1 MTIEN
6 LVELNQLAQ
15 NVIENA
21 YPPIS
26 DEPPITAEVMF
37 PVAVAILD
45 SLVREHLPPVFGQDP
60 YKVLVCTIGI
70 EGKVLQT
77 AHKLLLE
84 NRNATKVEG
93 SSKSFSQEF
102 GVYSR
107 LEDRFVNSLL
117 YSTFNYL
124 FGLNLHQMAPAG
136 VCSNSE
142 KSLFTLTMEIT
153 ADDLTQA
160 MNRFITHNQMA
171 MAEATEREY
180 KSRLLSGVENT
191 NAYVKSMN
199 DKLNEV
205 SAIVNDFRREIVG
218 LTESVSRGVNKLL
231 DLVTPLTVSKKSSV
245 KKDKTK

>member
-1 MTIEN
+1 MTIHEN
-6 LVELNQLAQ
+6 LLELNKLAQ
-15 NVIENA
+15 NVIENV
-21 YPPIS
+21 YPPVS
-26 DEPPITAEVMF
+26 DEPPITTEVMF

-45 SLVREHLPPVFGQDP
+45 SLVREHLPPAFGQDP
-60 YKVLVCTIGI
+60 NKVLVCTIGI
-70 EGKVLQT
+70 EGKVLQA

-84 NRNATKVEG
+84 NRNTKKVEG
-93 SSKSFSQEF
+93 LPKSFSQEF

-107 LEDRFVNSLL
+107 LEDRFVNELL
-117 YSTFNYL
+117 YATFNYL

-153 ADDLTQA
+153 AEGLTQA
-160 MNRFITHNQMA
+160 MNRFITHNQLA

-180 KSRLLSGVENT
+180 KSRVLSGIENT

-205 SAIVNDFRREIVG
+205 SAIINDFRREV
-218 LTESVSRGVNKLL
+218 VAVVDGVARTANKLL
-231 DLVTPLTVSKKSSV
+231 DLVTPLSTKPKG
-245 KKDKTK
+245 KKDKVK

>member
-1 MTIEN
+1 M
-6 LVELNQLAQ
+6 
-15 NVIENA
+15 
-21 YPPIS
+21 
-26 DEPPITAEVMF
+26 
-37 PVAVAILD
+37 
-45 SLVREHLPPVFGQDP
+45 
-60 YKVLVCTIGI
+60 
-70 EGKVLQT
+70 
-77 AHKLLLE
+77 E

-142 KSLFTLTMEIT
+142 KSLFTLTVEIT
-153 ADDLTQA
+153 ADGLTQA
-160 MNRFITHNQMA
+160 MNRFITHNQLA

>member
-15 NVIENA
+15 NVIENV

-45 SLVREHLPPVFGQDP
+45 SLVREHLPPAFGQDP
-60 YKVLVCTIGI
+60 NKVLVCTIGI
-70 EGKVLQT
+70 EGKVLQA
-77 AHKLLLE
+77 AHRLLLE

-102 GVYSR
+102 GIYSR

-124 FGLNLHQMAPAG
+124 FGLNLHQMVPAG
-136 VCSNSE
+136 ICSNSE

-153 ADDLTQA
+153 ADGLTQA
-160 MNRFITHNQMA
+160 MNRFITHNQLA

-180 KSRLLSGVENT
+180 KSRVLSGIENT

-205 SAIVNDFRREIVG
+205 AAIINDFRREVVTIVD
-218 LTESVSRGVNKLL
+218 GVARTANKLL
-231 DLVTPLTVSKKSSV
+231 DLVTPLSAKPKG
-245 KKDKTK
+245 KKDKVK

>member
-1 MTIEN
+1 
-6 LVELNQLAQ
+6 
-15 NVIENA
+15 
-21 YPPIS
+21 
-26 DEPPITAEVMF
+26 
-37 PVAVAILD
+37 
-45 SLVREHLPPVFGQDP
+45 
-60 YKVLVCTIGI
+60 
-70 EGKVLQT
+70 
-77 AHKLLLE
+77 
-84 NRNATKVEG
+84 
-93 SSKSFSQEF
+93 
-102 GVYSR
+102 
-107 LEDRFVNSLL
+107 
-117 YSTFNYL
+117 
-124 FGLNLHQMAPAG
+124 MAPAG

-153 ADDLTQA
+153 ADGLTQA
-160 MNRFITHNQMA
+160 MNRFITHNQLA

>member
-1 MTIEN
+1 MTIHEN
-6 LVELNQLAQ
+6 LLELNKLAQ
-15 NVIENA
+15 NVIENV
-21 YPPIS
+21 YPPVS
-26 DEPPITAEVMF
+26 DEPPITTEVMF

-45 SLVREHLPPVFGQDP
+45 SLVREHLPPAFGQYP
-60 YKVLVCTIGI
+60 NKVLVCTIGI
-70 EGKVLQT
+70 EGKVLQA

-84 NRNATKVEG
+84 NRNTKKVEG

-107 LEDRFVNSLL
+107 LGDRFVNELL
-117 YSTFNYL
+117 YATFNYL
-124 FGLNLHQMAPAG
+124 FGLHLHQMAPAG

-153 ADDLTQA
+153 AEGLTQA
-160 MNRFITHNQMA
+160 MNRFITHNQLA

-180 KSRLLSGVENT
+180 KSRVLSGIENT

-205 SAIVNDFRREIVG
+205 SAIINDFRREVV
-218 LTESVSRGVNKLL
+218 TVVDGVARTANKLL
-231 DLVTPLTVSKKSSV
+231 DLVTPLSV
-245 KKDKTK
+245 KPKGKKDKVK

>member
-6 LVELNQLAQ
+6 LVELNKLAQ
-15 NVIENA
+15 NVIENV
-21 YPPIS
+21 YPAVS

-45 SLVREHLPPVFGQDP
+45 SLVREHLPPAFGQDP
-60 YKVLVCTIGI
+60 NKVLVCTIGI
-70 EGKVLQT
+70 EGKVLQA
-77 AHKLLLE
+77 AHRLLLE

-153 ADDLTQA
+153 AEGLTQA
-160 MNRFITHNQMA
+160 MNRFITHNQLA

-180 KSRLLSGVENT
+180 KSRVLSGIENT

-205 SAIVNDFRREIVG
+205 SAIINDFRREV
-218 LTESVSRGVNKLL
+218 VAVVDGVARTANKLL
-231 DLVTPLTVSKKSSV
+231 DLVTPLSTKPKG
-245 KKDKTK
+245 KKDKVK